1 MVGQFWHAYQCLFQ
15 EQSGYKS
22 SNEEIC
28 EKLAGSKVKDPENGQ
43 QESASFLETKSPRE
57 DFVSTILESSLRLS
71 THNMDFIK
79 KLMSKGEMASL
90 FSVVSG
96 LCLMRNRLWYF
107 NQDLQV
113 DGRTKL
119 FQVVIWK

>member
-1 MVGQFWHAYQCLFQ
+1 MKGSENPSVSQ
-15 EQSGYKS
+15 S
-22 SNEEIC
+22 SNEEVS
-28 EKLAGSKVKDPENGQ
+28 EKLADIKLSVPNLPTINSESSSYVENKCP
-43 QESASFLETKSPRE
+43 TE
-57 DFVSTILESSLRLS
+57 DFVSTILESTSRL
-71 THNMDFIK
+71 TIHNTEFIK

-107 NQDLQV
+107 NEDLQI

-119 FQVVIWK
+119 FQVRFFKFLFK

>member
-1 MVGQFWHAYQCLFQ
+1 MKGSENPSVSQ
-15 EQSGYKS
+15 S
-22 SNEEIC
+22 SNEEVS
-28 EKLAGSKVKDPENGQ
+28 EKLADIKLNVPNLQNINSESSSYVENKCP
-43 QESASFLETKSPRE
+43 TE
-57 DFVSTILESSLRLS
+57 DFVSTILESTSRL
-71 THNMDFIK
+71 TIHNTEFIK

-107 NQDLQV
+107 NEDLQI

-119 FQVVIWK
+119 FQVRFFKFLFK

>member
-1 MVGQFWHAYQCLFQ
+1 MKGSENPSV
-15 EQSGYKS
+15 SRS
-22 SNEEIC
+22 SNEEVS
-28 EKLAGSKVKDPENGQ
+28 EKLANIKLNVPNLPNINSD
-43 QESASFLETKSPRE
+43 QESSSYVENKCPTE
-57 DFVSTILESSLRLS
+57 DFVSTLLESTSRL
-71 THNMDFIK
+71 TIHNTEFIK

-107 NQDLQV
+107 NEDLQI

-119 FQVVIWK
+119 LQVRFFQIFV

>member
-1 MVGQFWHAYQCLFQ
+1 MKGSENPSV
-15 EQSGYKS
+15 SRS
-22 SNEEIC
+22 SNEEVS
-28 EKLAGSKVKDPENGQ
+28 EKLADIKLNVPNLPNISSESSSYVENKCP
-43 QESASFLETKSPRE
+43 TE
-57 DFVSTILESSLRLS
+57 DFVSTILESTSRL
-71 THNMDFIK
+71 TIHNTEFIK

-107 NQDLQV
+107 NEDLQI

-119 FQVVIWK
+119 FQVRFFKFLFK

>member
-1 MVGQFWHAYQCLFQ
+1 MKGSENPSVSQ
-15 EQSGYKS
+15 S
-22 SNEEIC
+22 SNEEVS
-28 EKLAGSKVKDPENGQ
+28 EKLADIKLSVPNLPNISSESSSYVENKCP
-43 QESASFLETKSPRE
+43 TE
-57 DFVSTILESSLRLS
+57 DFVSTILESTSRL
-71 THNMDFIK
+71 TIHNTEFIK

-107 NQDLQV
+107 NEDLQI

-119 FQVVIWK
+119 FQVRFFKFLFK